1 MKILNIPKILEGR
14 PYKNF
19 ATKKVE
25 FTGGSSLPSP
35 ALITFAT
42 IRLPRKG
49 TVLSL
54 RKVSDR
60 SSMSLATV
68 TCIFKSLRNRGTFI
82 FGGKELGDYVVIKQR
97 NLAQVLNSALKK

>member
-1 MKILNIPKILEGR
+1 MKIYNFPKILESR
-14 PYKNF
+14 PNRNF
-19 ATKKVE
+19 ATKEVE

-49 TVLSL
+49 TLLSL
-54 RKVSDR
+54 RKISDR

-97 NLAQVLNSALKK
+97 NLAQVLNSTFKK